1 MASRDRRRAGRE
13 PEGPLQVSVRRLPRR
28 PSLRADGGRVPS
40 RATQVLRHRTCGR
53 SSSRHAGNAAEVGCH
68 ASISRKLRSWHTGD
82 HRRKIPRNNHRSRF
96 RATETS
102 TIDVIG
108 MNIRVLPLSIRISPG
123 RFPSQDRAPVQA
135 SSPPTSSSSPPPT
148 SQGPQSLVTL
158 QPPHLVPA
166 MPIVVAR
173 WPPGLDLVRRARTA
187 HPVPPVHAT
196 QHGGKDQSLSASTS
210 SFTIWAARRTVR
222 PSL

>member
-1 MASRDRRRAGRE
+1 MRMNDWNLISGGTATGKTI
-13 PEGPLQVSVRRLPRR
+13 
-28 PSLRADGGRVPS
+28 GGRSGP
-40 RATQVLRHRTCGR
+40 
-53 SSSRHAGNAAEVGCH
+53 
-68 ASISRKLRSWHTGD
+68 
-82 HRRKIPRNNHRSRF
+82 
-96 RATETS
+96 TETS

-148 SQGPQSLVTL
+148 SHGPQSLVTL

-173 WPPGLDLVRRARTA
+173 WPPGLDLVGRARTA
-187 HPVPPVHAT
+187 HP
-196 QHGGKDQSLSASTS
+196 
-210 SFTIWAARRTVR
+210 
-222 PSL
+222 